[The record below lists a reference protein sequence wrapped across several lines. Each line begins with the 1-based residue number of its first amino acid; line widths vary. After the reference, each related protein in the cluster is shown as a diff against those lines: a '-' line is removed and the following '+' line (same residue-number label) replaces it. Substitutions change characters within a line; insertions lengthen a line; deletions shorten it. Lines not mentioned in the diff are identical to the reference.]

1 MEMPVPPAS
10 SSSRSRELPGVA
22 DAERDIIDAKQENA
36 YEDAEGTTER
46 YNRWILDLI
55 RPGIRGKVLEIG
67 AGTGNFSAELRAL
80 GSSLTAVEPSVR
92 LGKRLRERVAHVPSV
107 TVVEGVLS
115 DVTDRGFDAAVM
127 LNVLEHIEDEEA
139 VLGEVLERLTPGGT
153 LSIWVPAF
161 EFLYS
166 DFDKRVG
173 HFRRYRR
180 PQLVNVVSAAGF
192 TVRSARY
199 VNLPGFFAWWLT
211 MRASKVGAGGG
222 RLTDIYDRVVV
233 PVTSRVEKIIHPPF
247 GLSVLLVAE
256 RPRDGGGTL

>member
-22 DAERDIIDAKQENA
+22 DAERDLIDAVQEEG
-36 YEDAEGTTER
+36 YRDVEGTTER
-46 YNRWILDLI
+46 YNRWIFDLI
-55 RPGIRGKVLEIG
+55 RPDIRGKILEIG
-67 AGTGNFSAELRAL
+67 AGTGKFSAQLRSL

-92 LGKRLRERVAHVPSV
+92 LGKHLRERVVQIPDV
-107 TVVEGVLS
+107 TIVEGVLS
-115 DVTDRGFDAAVM
+115 DVTEREFDAAVM
-127 LNVLEHIEDEEA
+127 LNVLEHIEDDGA
-139 VLGEVLERLTPGGT
+139 VLTEVLERLAPGGT

-166 DFDKRVG
+166 DFDKKVG
-173 HFRRYRR
+173 HFRRYRK
-180 PQLVNVVSAAGF
+180 PQLVQVVTAAGF

-211 MRASKVGAGGG
+211 MRATKSDLDGG
-222 RLTDIYDRVVV
+222 RLTDIYDRIVV

-256 RPRDGGGTL
+256 RPRHAGGMA

>member
-10 SSSRSRELPGVA
+10 SSNRSLELPGVA
-22 DAERDIIDAKQENA
+22 DAERDIIDAKQEDA
-36 YEDAEGTTER
+36 YADADGTTER

-55 RPGIRGKVLEIG
+55 RPGIRGRVLEIG
-67 AGTGNFSAELRAL
+67 AGTGNFAAELRAL
-80 GSSLTAVEPSVR
+80 GASLTAVEPSVR
-92 LGKRLRERVAHVPSV
+92 LGKKLRERVQNVPNV
-107 TVVEGVLS
+107 TIIEGVLS

-127 LNVLEHIEDEEA
+127 LNVLEHIEDEAA
-139 VLGEVLERLTPGGT
+139 VLADVLERLAPGGT

-161 EFLYS
+161 AFLYS
-166 DFDKRVG
+166 DFDKKVG
-173 HFRRYRR
+173 HFRRYRK

-211 MRASKVGAGGG
+211 MRASNVGAGGG
-222 RLTDIYDRVVV
+222 RLTNIYDRIVV
-233 PVTSRVEKIIHPPF
+233 PVTSRVERIVQPPF

-256 RPRDGGGTL
+256 RPRDGGRTA

>member
-1 MEMPVPPAS
+1 METPVPPAS
-10 SSSRSRELPGVA
+10 SSDRSLELPGVA
-22 DAERDIIDAKQENA
+22 DADRDLIDAKQEHA
-36 YEDAEGTTER
+36 YADAEGTTER

-55 RPGIRGKVLEIG
+55 RPGIRGQVLEIG
-67 AGTGNFSAELRAL
+67 AGTGNFSGALRSL
-80 GSSLTAVEPSVR
+80 GTSLTAVEPSVR
-92 LGKRLRERVAHVPSV
+92 LGKKLRERVQQVPNV
-107 TVVEGVLS
+107 TIVQGVLS

-127 LNVLEHIEDEEA
+127 LNVLEHIEDEA
-139 VLGEVLERLTPGGT
+139 EVLAEVSERLAPGGT

-166 DFDKRVG
+166 DFDRKVG
-173 HFRRYRR
+173 HFRRYRKS
-180 PQLVNVVSAAGF
+180 QLVDVVSAAGF

-211 MRASKVGAGGG
+211 MRASNVGAGGG

-233 PVTSRVEKIIHPPF
+233 PVTSRVERIVHPPF

-256 RPRDGGGTL
+256 RPR